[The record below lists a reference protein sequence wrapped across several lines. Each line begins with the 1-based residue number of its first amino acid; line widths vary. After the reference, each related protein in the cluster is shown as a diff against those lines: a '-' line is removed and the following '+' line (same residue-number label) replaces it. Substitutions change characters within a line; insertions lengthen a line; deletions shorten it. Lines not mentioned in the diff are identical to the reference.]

1 MMMVTFIGVYDY
13 KRTFLA
19 DHATLVAMLPMMS
32 T

>member
-1 MMMVTFIGVYDY
+1 MMMVTFIGVYDN
-13 KRTFLA
+13 RTFLA